1 MICPICRHAEDD
13 HNEVGTCNKCCMHGG
28 PCSGFDVPTLKAR
41 LGGKPR
47 WGQIRSAL
55 FLEHRP

>member
-28 PCSGFDVPTLKAR
+28 ACSGFDSLAPDLAAPEAEWTQWSPLVWR
-41 LGGKPR
+41 
-47 WGQIRSAL
+47 
-55 FLEHRP
+55 